1 MSSNIQIHQPFT
13 MHSNIALV
21 ILATTFLF
29 AFSNGSVLGRFRRQ
43 AMPVSEESN
52 STGTDALPQDDQ
64 MMQNVS
70 NNSTMDNSTLTTNSD
85 SDSGDI
91 VKGDKIVLEQPTIVM
106 MHQPVI
112 MVDGGVDLGNLSNTT
127 VSMMPMHN
135 HGDNDDNDDDDDN
148 AEGEDED
155 HEMHPN
161 GEHHDNDDW
170 EESSNMTATPS
181 VQADNHTDSDV
192 VYRYRRQ
199 AGIIIFP
206 GANSTMD
213 VFPVANATIDDQS
226 NWDNSTMNG
235 THIEDND
242 EAEHSVDPET
252 PVEDSD
258 ANEMDENDHD
268 HHHSLDNENENEHH
282 DGDQE
287 EDESTT
293 AIWSS
298 TSEFSSTATSTSNW

>member
-1 MSSNIQIHQPFT
+1 MR
-13 MHSNIALV
+13 SNIALV

-64 MMQNVS
+64 MLQNAP
-70 NNSTMDNSTLTTNSD
+70 NNSTMDNSTMTTNSD

-91 VKGDKIVLEQPTIVM
+91 IKGDKIVLEQPTIVM
-106 MHQPVI
+106 MHQPVVL
-112 MVDGGVDLGNLSNTT
+112 VDGGVDLGNLSNTT

-135 HGDNDDNDDDDDN
+135 QGDDDDDDN
-148 AEGEDED
+148 EGEDED
-155 HEMHPN
+155 HEMHSN
-161 GEHHDNDDW
+161 GEHQDNDDW
-170 EESSNMTATPS
+170 EQSSNMTATPS
-181 VQADNHTDSDV
+181 VQADNQTDSGV

-199 AGIIIFP
+199 ANVIIFPGSNSIIDVFP

-213 VFPVANATIDDQS
+213 VFPVANSTIDDQS

-235 THIEDND
+235 TDIEDND

-258 ANEMDENDHD
+258 ANEMDENDH
-268 HHHSLDNENENEHH
+268 SLDNQSENEHH
-282 DGDQE
+282 DEDQE
-287 EDESTT
+287 ENESTT

-298 TSEFSSTATSTSNW
+298 TSEFSSTATSTRNW